1 MEPREP
7 CNVINEI
14 LKHVP
19 QELTELRA
27 TLEKIKFD
35 SEYLP
40 PEGMNIIWR
49 KLGYTLERN
58 LNMPPV
64 EDWEKTIQGIIQN
77 KQ

>member
-1 MEPREP
+1 MEPRDP
-7 CNVINEI
+7 CNVINAI

-27 TLEKIKFD
+27 TLEKIQ
-35 SEYLP
+35 SNAQYVP

-49 KLGYTLERN
+49 KLGYTLEHN
-58 LNMPPV
+58 LNMPPI
-64 EDWEKTIQGIIQN
+64 EDWEKTIHNIVRN